1 MYNTIKRF
9 FDIVSS
15 FVAIVF
21 FSPLFFVII
30 IVLKFSGEGEIFY
43 LQERIGLNNK
53 KFFVYKFVTM
63 VKNSPNL
70 GSGIY
75 TSSNDSRILPF
86 GHFLRKTKLNELP
99 QLLNVLLGDMSVI
112 GPRPLI
118 ERTFLLYNDKIQSE
132 IYKYKPGLSG
142 IGSIIFRDEENLLS
156 TTNLPLEEFYEK
168 KISPL
173 KGELEGW
180 YNNNISFK
188 VDLII
193 IFITLWVIIFPKSN
207 LIYKIFSDLPK
218 YNE

>member
-1 MYNTIKRF
+1 MYNIFKRF

-15 FVAIVF
+15 LVVIVF
-21 FSPLFFVII
+21 LSPLFFVII
-30 IVLKFSGEGEIFY
+30 IVLKLSGEGEVFY
-43 LQERIGLNNK
+43 FQERIGLNNK
-53 KFFVYKFVTM
+53 NFFVYKFVTM

-99 QLLNVLLGDMSVI
+99 QLFNVLLGDMSVI

-118 ERTFLLYNDKIQSE
+118 ERTFLLYNDEVQSE
-132 IYKYKPGLSG
+132 IYKHKPGLSG
-142 IGSIIFRDEENLLS
+142 IGSIVFRDEENLLS

-168 KISPL
+168 NISPL

-188 VDLII
+188 VDIII
-193 IFITLWVIIFPKSN
+193 IFITIWVIIFPNSI

-218 YNE
+218 YKK